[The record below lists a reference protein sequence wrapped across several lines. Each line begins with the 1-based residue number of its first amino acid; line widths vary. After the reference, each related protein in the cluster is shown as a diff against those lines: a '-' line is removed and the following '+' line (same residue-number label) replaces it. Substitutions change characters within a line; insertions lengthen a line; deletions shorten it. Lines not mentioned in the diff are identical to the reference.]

1 LLKINSICH
10 LLAEMTLAAALEISS
25 RRTLFFF
32 WDDVSNFDVFEK
44 LAVSA
49 LNNVLYWWCI
59 G

>member
-1 LLKINSICH
+1 
-10 LLAEMTLAAALEISS
+10 MTIAAALEISS

-32 WDDVSNFDVFEK
+32 WDDVSKFDVLEK

-49 LNNVLYWWCI
+49 FNNVLYWWCI